1 MAYVVDR
8 DGGIQLYKNGELLE
22 TAAIPENKRGET
34 VDSDQIFQIGAGGM
48 VLLGLALSLA
58 WPQWL
63 WLSAFVGAGLV
74 FAGVTGFCGLGLL
87 LARMPWN
94 KK

>member
-34 VDSDQIFQIGAGGM
+34 VDSDQIFQIGAGGTSWM
-48 VLLGLALSLA
+48 ENNHFALDEVALYASALSAADVKAAYEKTAYLA
-58 WPQWL
+58 QDYACLP
-63 WLSAFVGAGLV
+63 
-74 FAGVTGFCGLGLL
+74 GF
-87 LARMPWN
+87 
-94 KK
+94 